1 VTTHTAVI
9 RIPTAPQYS
18 YVELQIQGDT
28 LADLERE
35 ADAISNRLI
44 AKLALVVEVGF
55 VIGKHN
61 PDELAIKAGMA
72 SPEVPADSDDDAVE
86 TVKQELGATV
96 VEQFATPAPWEKV
109 PEKDSRPA
117 PPWAAAPTPVKS
129 APAGFDDF

>member
-1 VTTHTAVI
+1 MHTAVI

-18 YVELQIQGDT
+18 YIEFQIQGDT

-44 AKLALVVEVGF
+44 AKLALVVEVGYA
-55 VIGKHN
+55 IGKHN
-61 PDELAIKAGMA
+61 PTELAVIAEQA
-72 SPEVPADSDDDAVE
+72 EPEEYADSDDDAVD
-86 TVKQELGATV
+86 TVKEQLAATV